1 METCYKVF
9 KTDLIK
15 AMNLISPRFG
25 IEVELTAYLAKTTA
39 RIFELPISYFPR
51 TRLQGKKI
59 NWKEVAFL
67 STNSALNLRMSLIE
81 KAIIKEGIK
90 NI

>member
-1 METCYKVF
+1 MKLYFDFENLPYRRGYG
-9 KTDLIK
+9 IK
-15 AMNLISPRFG
+15 ILKNK
-25 IEVELTAYLAKTTA
+25 ELVVNK
-39 RIFELPISYFPR
+39 I
-51 TRLQGKKI
+51 KNI